1 MGTGAITQYIDV
13 AQLALYVFWL
23 FFFGLVWYLHRES
36 KREGYPLVDPSN
48 ESYEGGTL
56 WGIPDPKTYI
66 LPHGQ
71 GTRTMPR
78 KEAPQYDLAAEQLVN
93 APGFPLEPTGNPM
106 KDGVG
111 PAAWAIRPD
120 SPDLTHDH
128 GTPRIIP
135 MRVATDWSIES
146 RDPDPRG
153 RPVYGVDGVQ
163 GGTVTDLWVDMSEPH
178 VRYLEIEAAGTSQP
192 APAATAD
199 EDSEEVAAPS
209 AGRRVL
215 MPMTLARVRK
225 NGDVHAKSV
234 CGKHFADA
242 PGTANPDY
250 VTLQE
255 EDKITAYF
263 GGGYLYAMPDRTEPY
278 L

>member
-1 MGTGAITQYIDV
+1 MGTGAITEYIDV
-13 AQLALYVFWL
+13 AQLALYAFWL
-23 FFFGLVWYLHRES
+23 FFFSLVWYLHRES
-36 KREGYPLVDPSN
+36 KREGYPLVDSHNPD
-48 ESYEGGTL
+48 YRGGTL
-56 WGIPDPKTYI
+56 WGIPDPKTYQ

-78 KEAPQYDLAAEQLVN
+78 DDPQYELAARQIVP
-93 APGFPLEPTGNPM
+93 APGFPLEPTGDPM

-120 SPDLTHDH
+120 APDLTHDD

-135 MRVATDWSIES
+135 MRIATDWSVES

-153 RPVYGVDGVQ
+153 RPVFGIDGEQ

-178 VRYLEIEAAGTSQP
+178 VRYLEIDAG
-192 APAATAD
+192 
-199 EDSEEVAAPS
+199 
-209 AGRRVL
+209 GNRVM
-215 MPMTLARVRK
+215 MPMNFARVKR

-234 CGKHFADA
+234 CGKHFAEA
-242 PGTANPDY
+242 PSTANPDY

-255 EDKITAYF
+255 EDKISAYY
-263 GGGYLYAMPDRTEPY
+263 GGGYLYALPERTEPV